1 MVRGMGV
8 HIPQRCLSLVCVL
21 LQSVLDVRLLLP
33 MAFCPVQGPVSFAN
47 TSASWQAPILRYCHP
62 KLLVVADMCDV
73 Q

>member
-47 TSASWQAPILRYCHP
+47 TSASWQAPITQILSSQTACCRRY
-62 KLLVVADMCDV
+62 V
-73 Q
+73 